1 MRRESMSWLAHPA
14 GLGPVTALLVLAGLP
29 AVARAQ
35 DPEAGKAV
43 FESKCAVCHSAGSER
58 RVGPG
63 LEGVTGR
70 RDMDWLIAFI
80 TGPDR
85 LIGGGDSIA
94 HELVA
99 EYGMPMPNLGVSEA
113 EARDILAYLDAAGG
127 GGEATAG
134 VQPATTGEPG
144 PATSADSVEATGGD
158 PTIGRRLFVGERR
171 LANDGAACVSCH
183 SVGGLG
189 ALGGGTLARELS
201 GAAGLYGP
209 GLPGV
214 LENPPFP
221 LMQKVYGERPL
232 TAEEVSDLSAFLEWA
247 AQNEQPAASRWYAFP
262 AFGVVGAILLLVL
275 ASLVWR
281 GRLRGVRE
289 SLIGGRR

>member
-1 MRRESMSWLAHPA
+1 MSWLAHPA
-14 GLGPVTALLVLAGLP
+14 GLRPVMALLVSAGLP

-35 DPEAGKAV
+35 DPGAGKAV
-43 FESKCAVCHSAGSER
+43 FESKCAVCHSAGSKR
-58 RVGPG
+58 IVGPG

-80 TGPDR
+80 TAPDR
-85 LIGGGDSIA
+85 LIGSGDSIA

-99 EYGMPMPNLGVSEA
+99 EYGMPMPNLGINEA
-113 EARDILAYLDAAGG
+113 EARDILAYLDVAGG

-134 VQPATTGEPG
+134 VQPATTTGKPG
-144 PATSADSVEATGGD
+144 PATSADSVVVTAGD
-158 PTIGRRLFVGERR
+158 PTVGRRLFVGERR

-183 SVGGLG
+183 SIGGLG
-189 ALGGGTLARELS
+189 ALGGGTLARQLS

-221 LMQKVYGERPL
+221 LMQKVYGQRPL
-232 TAEEVSDLSAFLEWA
+232 TAAEVSDLSAFLESA
-247 AQNEQPAASRWYAFP
+247 AQSGQPAASRWYAFP
-262 AFGVVGAILLLVL
+262 AFGAAGAILLLAL
-275 ASLVWR
+275 AGLVWR